1 MGEED
6 RESGRSSSEEDTM
19 QNVSLCDV
27 SSEDFKKTWRT
38 LKELHDRELRR
49 LQGKVNSLRKER
61 LSDRRRT
68 GSISRIKEL
77 TEQKRAL
84 NDTIH
89 DL

>member
-6 RESGRSSSEEDTM
+6 RKSGQSSSEEYTI
-19 QNVSLCDV
+19 QKVSLCDV
-27 SSEDFKKTWRT
+27 SSEDFKKTWLT